1 MRQTSWI
8 ALLAAMV
15 FVATTAT
22 VVRADD
28 IPIGTGLSATL
39 QESLDSRTSKVGDAV
54 IMTVTASPAHSAA
67 EAALDGATIHG
78 HVSQAVGATPTKK
91 AYIGIAF
98 DTITLADGRTYPFPA
113 KIVALQKQKRT
124 NVGQAAGEIL
134 AGMIVGNIVGKGMGS
149 PMGGAAG
156 AMGGAV
162 YASQMSQNFRI
173 PEKST
178 VKLQTT
184 GEIAVTGT
192 HPQAPEPSVSP

>member
-1 MRQTSWI
+1 MRYSSWI
-8 ALLAAMV
+8 ALIAAAA
-15 FVATTAT
+15 FVAAT
-22 VVRADD
+22 FTLARADD
-28 IPIGTGLSATL
+28 IPVGTGLSATL

-54 IMTVTASPAHSAA
+54 IMTITASPAHNAV
-67 EAALDGATIHG
+67 EATLDGATIHG
-78 HVSQAVGATPTKK
+78 HVSEAVGATPTKK

-124 NVGQAAGEIL
+124 NAGQAAGEIL
-134 AGMIVGNIVGKGMGS
+134 AGMIVGNIIGKGMGS

-156 AMGGAV
+156 AMGGVV

-184 GEIAVTGT
+184 GEIGITGT